1 MQTGI
6 FNKFS
11 EQTSNKGS
19 YLLKRGTTWNLLKPS
34 ETSWNHLETTWNH
47 LKTATF
53 EYLLLEI
60 SYSQVAFVLIHNIK
74 ELKVFWGKFDPKKWS
89 SPNWLKLGV
98 GVHRYMVITILA
110 FIFFKICFIH
120 IFWANLVP
128 KSNVLQKFDLI
139 CKLHSRR
146 YSTRK
151 NLQHPATFSLQELY
165 LEVNMSAN

>member
-74 ELKVFWGKFDPKKWS
+74 ELKVFWGKFGPKKWS

-110 FIFFKICFIH
+110 FIFSKFVLFIFFGQ
-120 IFWANLVP
+120 IWFQNLTF
-128 KSNVLQKFDLI
+128 S
-139 CKLHSRR
+139 
-146 YSTRK
+146 K
-151 NLQHPATFSLQELY
+151 NLTLSVSYIVGDILQGRICNTLQH
-165 LEVNMSAN
+165 SAFRSCI